1 VTNFVSGFFRF
12 ALKLVLAAFGLVFV
26 VSLLAA
32 ALIVLAFS
40 LLKSLIT
47 GKKTAPAMVFG
58 RFQKFSPEGM
68 WPGASRREGRD
79 GNSGKSGTASDVV
92 DVEVREIKSDVD
104 KRLP

>member
-1 VTNFVSGFFRF
+1 MTNFFSGFFRF
-12 ALKLVLAAFGLVFV
+12 VLKLLLAAFGLVFV

-32 ALIVLAFS
+32 ALLVLAFS

-79 GNSGKSGTASDVV
+79 GSSGKSGTASDVV

>member
-1 VTNFVSGFFRF
+1 MTNFVSGLFRF
-12 ALKLVLAAFGLVFV
+12 TLKLVLAAFGLVFV

-68 WPGASRREGRD
+68 WPGASRREGRA
-79 GNSGKSGTASDVV
+79 GSSGKPGTASDVV